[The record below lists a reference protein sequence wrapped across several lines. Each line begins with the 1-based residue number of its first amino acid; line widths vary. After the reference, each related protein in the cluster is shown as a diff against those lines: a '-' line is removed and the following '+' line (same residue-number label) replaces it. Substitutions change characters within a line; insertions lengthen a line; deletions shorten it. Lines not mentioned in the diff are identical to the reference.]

1 MNKYFL
7 ILLFLILGLNANSQS
22 KDIIVRD
29 SVVDM
34 FGYLC
39 RYFYKVDNELYE
51 TCVFIPDNENNI
63 NEKLYNE
70 LVCFRGKMLYKDD
83 IKSYLFNEYIH
94 QLDYYVITPGVIN
107 SNSFKSDKVLIY
119 EMLPKRVVHSNVD
132 YSKRNTLLYSRTYL
146 ISGKRIKEGIF
157 MVYFGRVKLRGTIFE
172 IKNAT
177 KYLNVLD
184 DFMID
189 IRRGGS
195 PSKLAEYHRSKTNE
209 YLCIDFVY

>member
-1 MNKYFL
+1 
-7 ILLFLILGLNANSQS
+7 
-22 KDIIVRD
+22 
-29 SVVDM
+29 
-34 FGYLC
+34 
-39 RYFYKVDNELYE
+39 
-51 TCVFIPDNENNI
+51 
-63 NEKLYNE
+63 
-70 LVCFRGKMLYKDD
+70 MLYKDD